1 MHLKP
6 ISRELRRELY
16 GRRKKGYNSYHLP
29 YTCCSCICTDVMQST
44 SFFTSTAAIGLAQG
58 KDDLAQE
65 TETGAEEAATA
76 TGAAPETDSAQAD
89 SDLSVMAN
97 CPSLHM
103 SAQGFYKVCTLPNPF
118 VYELFFFMMYTSIK
132 HLKSSTKLSQQVHS
146 SHGLFVQ

>member
-16 GRRKKGYNSYHLP
+16 GRRKKGYSSLLLLL
-29 YTCCSCICTDVMQST
+29 CVCTVGMQSN
-44 SFFTSTAAIGLAQG
+44 SFFTSTDATGLAQG
-58 KDDLAQE
+58 IDDLAQE
-65 TETGAEEAATA
+65 TETGAEGAATA

-97 CPSLHM
+97 FLFLHM

-118 VYELFFFMMYTSIK
+118 VYELFFFND
-132 HLKSSTKLSQQVHS
+132 VHF
-146 SHGLFVQ
+146 H